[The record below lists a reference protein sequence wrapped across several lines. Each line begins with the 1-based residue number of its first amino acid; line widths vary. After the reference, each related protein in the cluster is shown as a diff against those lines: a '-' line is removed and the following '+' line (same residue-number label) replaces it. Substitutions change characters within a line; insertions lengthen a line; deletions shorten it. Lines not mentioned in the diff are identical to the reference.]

1 MSTRS
6 EYFSAC
12 VERSVVFACWHDNLL
27 IKNVYRLPP
36 DNRELQQVHEEVT
49 LCYPGS
55 QVVCGQ
61 LAARKEAASIP
72 NWSVATDAEKVGRSC
87 EDAFAH
93 LLAGWTDRNMTAYL
107 ARG

>member
-1 MSTRS
+1 MM
-6 EYFSAC
+6 C
-12 VERSVVFACWHDNLL
+12 C
-27 IKNVYRLPP
+27 
-36 DNRELQQVHEEVT
+36 
-49 LCYPGS
+49 PGS

>member
-1 MSTRS
+1 MVPKAKTKDKGLRRS
-6 EYFSAC
+6 KVS
-12 VERSVVFACWHDNLL
+12 S
-27 IKNVYRLPP
+27 
-36 DNRELQQVHEEVT
+36 NRTPGHRTGPAETDPRTIANCSRCTEGAT
-49 LCYPGS
+49 LGCPGS

-87 EDAFAH
+87 EDAFAN

>member
-1 MSTRS
+1 M
-6 EYFSAC
+6 
-12 VERSVVFACWHDNLL
+12 
-27 IKNVYRLPP
+27 
-36 DNRELQQVHEEVT
+36 EEAK
-49 LCYPGS
+49 LCCPGS

-107 ARG
+107 AKRVSRIARLSEARKLRRE